1 MWSTRTGVLRQREG
15 LMIVVRDVFQLKF
28 GKSREALA
36 LWQEGSQFLRQ
47 GNKVKDMRLLT
58 DVAGRFYTL
67 VLETSYDTLAD
78 YESEMKESMT
88 DEWRAWYQRF
98 VPLVDRGHREI
109 FNVVGS
115 NVPPLK
121 TAEERGR
128 KTARA

>member
-1 MWSTRTGVLRQREG
+1 
-15 LMIVVRDVFQLKF
+15 MIVVRDVFQLKF
-28 GKSREALA
+28 GKTREALA

-67 VLETSYDTLAD
+67 VLETSYDALAD

-115 NVPPLK
+115 TVPPLK